1 MEVAHLESNYLT
13 DRGASPRARLP
24 DVRTT
29 STVTPASCRD
39 NRSCR
44 DDRPRGLDL
53 NFLVAS
59 ELEDDLKLFCSS
71 I

>member
-39 NRSCR
+39 
-44 DDRPRGLDL
+44 DRPGLDL

-59 ELEDDLKLFCSS
+59 ELEDNDLKFAV
-71 I
+71 